1 MTDILKSYQWYL
13 PVYISSWRSC
23 KGEGVDG
30 VTELVVMNRPEA
42 VVEHEEVDMEFLMSL
57 VEEPAP
63 APAPKR
69 PARPSS
75 KPVVDAIAALEM
87 MQPQPEVKK
96 GKLSMGLIDKFLEV
110 KDLRIT
116 PQSDDDGE
124 VVDLMWERSDPNQP
138 NTAEDD
144 VASEELAAIYLKQRL
159 YKEASDIYNRLFL
172 LYSEKSVYFASQIE
186 KIDKILEEKGE

>member
-1 MTDILKSYQWYL
+1 MTDILKSYPWYL
-13 PVYISSWRSC
+13 PAYITNWRSC

-30 VTELVVMNRPEA
+30 VTELVVMNHPEA

-63 APAPKR
+63 APK
-69 PARPSS
+69 SS
-75 KPVVDAIAALEM
+75 VHSAIDAIAALEM
-87 MQPQPEVKK
+87 MQPMPEVKK
-96 GKLSMGLIDKFLEV
+96 SRSSMGLIDKFLEV

-116 PQSDDDGE
+116 PPCDDDGE
-124 VVDLMWERSDPNQP
+124 VADLMWERSDPNQP

-144 VASEELAAIYLKQRL
+144 VASEELAAIYLNQRL

-186 KIDKILEEKGE
+186 KIDKILEEKSE